1 MPMKEDSMQDA
12 VGFFDRGPYGSTYDP
27 KLLNRV
33 NERYKRIIAHNIHLI
48 KDKRVIDL
56 AAHDGRWTWA
66 ALQSGAAY
74 VDSVEGRSELVAA
87 ANKTLSTFPK
97 ERYSFVQ
104 GDIIDHIERRKG
116 VAFDTVL
123 CLGIFYHINEH
134 FRLLQLMAGLKPS
147 AIILDTA
154 LMTTKA
160 PQIGFATESTG
171 SKLNAIPGREQA
183 DQVLVG
189 TMSRGLLELWCSL
202 HKWKLAYIPWVPG
215 EIPNHADLE
224 DYFSPEKKARAR
236 FTCLLTPD

>member
-1 MPMKEDSMQDA
+1 MKEDLVQDG
-12 VGFFDRGPYGSTYDP
+12 VGFFDAGPYGRTYDP

-33 NERYKRIIAHNIHLI
+33 NERYKRIIAQNIRFI
-48 KDKRVIDL
+48 RDKRVIDL

-74 VDSVEGRSELVAA
+74 VDSIEGRPELVAA
-87 ANKTLSTFPK
+87 ANKALSAFSK

-104 GDIIDHIERRKG
+104 GDIIDYMELKKG
-116 VAFDTVL
+116 TAFDTVL

-134 FRLLQLMAGLKPS
+134 FRLLRLMADVKPS

-160 PQIGFATESTG
+160 PQIGFAAESTG
-171 SKLNAIPGREQA
+171 SKLNAIPGHEQA
-183 DQVLVG
+183 GQVLVG
-189 TMSRGLLELWCSL
+189 TMSCGLLELWCNL
-202 HKWKLAYIPWVPG
+202 HKWDLTYTPWTPR

-224 DYFSPEKKARAR
+224 DYFRPEKKARAR
-236 FTCLLTPD
+236 FTCLLTPR